1 MIINWLGHSC
11 FKVTLKN
18 DTRILFDPYDKSIGY
33 TPSRIEADIVLI
45 SHEHY
50 DHNDL
55 SYVFGDYTVVNKPGS
70 YKFGDLTIEGIKTY
84 HDNKQGNLRGENTV
98 FMLTING
105 LRLCHMG
112 DLGCMPKDSVIEKLK
127 GADIIM
133 IPVGGNYT
141 IDAKEA
147 LLICEAISP
156 NIIIPMHF
164 KTSVTNLDIA
174 PLQDF
179 LEIARS
185 DYDISH
191 LGKCQMKI
199 DKASLKKRTRI
210 MVMEYL

>member
-1 MIINWLGHSC
+1 MIIDWLGHSC

-18 DTRILFDPYDKSIGY
+18 GTRILFDPYDKATGY
-33 TPSRIEADIVLI
+33 STSQIEADIVI
-45 SHEHY
+45 VSHAHH
-50 DHNDL
+50 DHSEL
-55 SYVFGDYTVVNKPGS
+55 SYVSGDYTVVNKPGS
-70 YKFGDLTIEGIKTY
+70 YKFGDLTVEGFKTW
-84 HDNKQGNLRGENTV
+84 HDCKQGSLRGENIV
-98 FMLTING
+98 FLLTING

-112 DLGCMPKDSVIEKLK
+112 DLGCIPEGSILEKLK
-127 GADIIM
+127 GTEILM
-133 IPVGGNYT
+133 IPVGGHFT

-147 LLICEAISP
+147 LVICEAISP

-164 KTSVTNLDIA
+164 KTSATNLDIA
-174 PLQDF
+174 PLHEF